1 MTINE
6 LIERLQGLDP
16 SLLVCIEADGLALP
30 AADDV
35 VEINELVV
43 GSECYAAVVFKPSR
57 PEPDMAVAYV
67 TVDYDQDPD
76 LSWYEGD
83 KSDLVTLEM
92 TAYSENGDLP
102 VDSLCNITFL
112 REPGE
117 HDDDWEIGTFYS
129 LAELP
134 AGHLREVAREMHL
147 GGEDAAPCRH
157 RDDGRG
163 RCIDCDTFI

>member
-16 SLLVCIEADGLALP
+16 SLLVCIETDGLALP

-43 GSECYAAVVFKPSR
+43 NGECYAAVVFKP
-57 PEPDMAVAYV
+57 EPDKAVAYV
-67 TVDYDQDPD
+67 TVDYEPHPD
-76 LSWYEGD
+76 LSWYDGD
-83 KSDLVTLEM
+83 KTELVALYMCAFNTSGQIL
-92 TAYSENGDLP
+92 
-102 VDSLCNITFL
+102 DSLSNITFL
-112 REPGE
+112 REPGA
-117 HDDDWEIGTFYS
+117 HQDNWDIGTFYN

-134 AGHLREVAREMHL
+134 EGHLREVAREMHL
-147 GGEDAAPCRH
+147 GGEDAAHCHH

-163 RCIDCDTFI
+163 RCIDCDAFI